1 MRVTDYL
8 NKKRVHF
15 EMHEHR
21 PTFTAQQM
29 AAVEHVPGM
38 RVAKPVVV
46 QVDGHYYMCVVP
58 ACCKVDLNILRRELG
73 AGEVQLAAESDME
86 SLFPDCELGAEPP
99 LGNVFGM
106 ATLLDRSL
114 NDQDYIVFQAGR
126 HDESVKLKLSDYKA
140 LVEPRVLSFSYHLH

>member
-8 NKKRVHF
+8 SKKRVQYELHG
-15 EMHEHR
+15 HQ

-29 AAVEHVPGM
+29 AAVEHEPGM
-38 RVAKPVVV
+38 KVAKPVVV
-46 QVDGHYYMCVVP
+46 QVDGHFYMCVLP
-58 ACCKVDLNILRRELG
+58 ACCKVDLNALRRELD
-73 AGEVQLAAESDME
+73 AGEVQLAAEGDME

-106 ATLLDRSL
+106 TTLLDSSL
-114 NDQDYIVFQAGR
+114 NGQDYIVFQAGR
-126 HDESVKLKLSDYKA
+126 HDESIKVSLNDYRE